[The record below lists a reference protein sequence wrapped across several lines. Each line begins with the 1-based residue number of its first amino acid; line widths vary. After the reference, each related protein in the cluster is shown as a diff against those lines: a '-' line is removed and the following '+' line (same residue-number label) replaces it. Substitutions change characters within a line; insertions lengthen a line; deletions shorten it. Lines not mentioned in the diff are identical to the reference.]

1 MFYNEPLEKCI
12 YLLGKW
18 GRWQIIKLWSTC
30 TKSCYIIIFCFFLR
44 SHSKYPNF
52 KILLHI
58 KTLTFLKLFFL
69 KIIFFAYVVL
79 TDVSEMN
86 TIEEAKKLV
95 ESKVGA
101 GGLNLLINNAG
112 INKKVTLETVTPDMM
127 LDTFNINVNG
137 PLFTTKVIK

>member
-1 MFYNEPLEKCI
+1 M
-12 YLLGKW
+12 
-18 GRWQIIKLWSTC
+18 
-30 TKSCYIIIFCFFLR
+30 
-44 SHSKYPNF
+44 
-52 KILLHI
+52 
-58 KTLTFLKLFFL
+58 
-69 KIIFFAYVVL
+69 L

-95 ESKVGA
+95 ESKVGD

-137 PLFTTKVIK
+137 PLFTTKVIKY

>member
-1 MFYNEPLEKCI
+1 MYQKLLYYNFLV
-12 YLLGKW
+12 
-18 GRWQIIKLWSTC
+18 
-30 TKSCYIIIFCFFLR
+30 FLR

-52 KILLHI
+52 KNFTAYKNVNFF
-58 KTLTFLKLFFL
+58 KTIFSKDNFFR
-69 KIIFFAYVVL
+69 VVL

>member
-1 MFYNEPLEKCI
+1 MTDNKVMFHLYQK
-12 YLLGKW
+12 LLYFNF
-18 GRWQIIKLWSTC
+18 LV
-30 TKSCYIIIFCFFLR
+30 FFA
-44 SHSKYPNF
+44 
-52 KILLHI
+52 I
-58 KTLTFLKLFFL
+58 TL
-69 KIIFFAYVVL
+69 KISKLLKIFNAYKNVHVLITIFSKDNFFFRVVL

-95 ESKVGA
+95 ESKVGD

>member
-1 MFYNEPLEKCI
+1 MIDNKVMVHMYQK
-12 YLLGKW
+12 LLYHNF
-18 GRWQIIKLWSTC
+18 L
-30 TKSCYIIIFCFFLR
+30 FFLR

-52 KILLHI
+52 KNFTAYKNVNFF
-58 KTLTFLKLFFL
+58 KTIFSKDNFFR
-69 KIIFFAYVVL
+69 VVL

>member
-18 GRWQIIKLWSTC
+18 GRWWIIKLWSTC
-30 TKSCYIIIFCFFLR
+30 TKSCYIIIFWFFLR

-52 KILLHI
+52 KNFTAYKNVNFF
-58 KTLTFLKLFFL
+58 KTIFSKDNFFR
-69 KIIFFAYVVL
+69 VVL

>member
-1 MFYNEPLEKCI
+1 MYQKLLYYNFL
-12 YLLGKW
+12 
-18 GRWQIIKLWSTC
+18 
-30 TKSCYIIIFCFFLR
+30 FFLR

-52 KILLHI
+52 KNTAYKNVNFF
-58 KTLTFLKLFFL
+58 KTIFSKDNFFR
-69 KIIFFAYVVL
+69 VVL